1 MKPLRLKRPEPRES
15 DVQHAVLQALH
26 MHPAVAHA
34 HRMNTGV
41 FRPQRKDGSTGFV
54 RAGFNGCPDVIG
66 MLKGG
71 RALYVEVKRP
81 SGKTTPEQ
89 AAFLQSAAKDGALA
103 FVARSADDVYLAL
116 GGLQ

>member
-1 MKPLRLKRPEPRES
+1 
-15 DVQHAVLQALH
+15 
-26 MHPAVAHA
+26 
-34 HRMNTGV
+34 
-41 FRPQRKDGSTGFV
+41 
-54 RAGFNGCPDVIG
+54 